1 MFETRKYF
9 TFLKRAGTLGTV
21 WMVVFG
27 PVFPKQTLFPGPVSV
42 SHSRL
47 NEEVSEHDTTSN
59 ANTLQQRER
68 VLQVY
73 KWFWKGVV
81 RDIIRIKRLFLH
93 LWQGREF
100 LILPFPSVER
110 HVNYFNKNL
119 NENLISSLG
128 QSETP
133 RADLKMTFL
142 LSILWRSWRRI
153 WW

>member
-1 MFETRKYF
+1 M
-9 TFLKRAGTLGTV
+9 
-21 WMVVFG
+21 
-27 PVFPKQTLFPGPVSV
+27 
-42 SHSRL
+42 
-47 NEEVSEHDTTSN
+47 
-59 ANTLQQRER
+59 
-68 VLQVY
+68 Y

-142 LSILWRSWRRI
+142 LQSFRFFDEVEGEYDDVSGGWSTSRKVYVVSRFKYAYEVSRHMADEEEDDDVSGGGGWSK
-153 WW
+153 

>member
-1 MFETRKYF
+1 M
-9 TFLKRAGTLGTV
+9 
-21 WMVVFG
+21 
-27 PVFPKQTLFPGPVSV
+27 
-42 SHSRL
+42 
-47 NEEVSEHDTTSN
+47 
-59 ANTLQQRER
+59 
-68 VLQVY
+68 LQVY

-100 LILPFPSVER
+100 LILPFPSAER

-142 LSILWRSWRRI
+142 LQSFLFFDEVDGEYDDVSGGWSM
-153 WW
+153 